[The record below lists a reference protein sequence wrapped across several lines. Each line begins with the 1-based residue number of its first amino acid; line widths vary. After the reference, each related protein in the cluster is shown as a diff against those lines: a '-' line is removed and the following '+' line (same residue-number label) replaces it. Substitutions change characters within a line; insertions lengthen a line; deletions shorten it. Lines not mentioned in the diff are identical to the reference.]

1 MSPQLV
7 MSPTDLGKIYRAASA
22 IGNPVAIAGRFAGLG
37 EAEQQAGIPSW
48 AWIVLA
54 LGVGVVVGVQYGP
67 ELKGLSFLRR
77 NGGRGSS
84 NRQFLRSVRY
94 AR

>member
-7 MSPTDLGKIYRAASA
+7 MSPSDLGTIYRAASA
-22 IGNPVAIAGRFAGLG
+22 IGNPIAIAGRFAGLG

-48 AWIVLA
+48 AWVVLA

-67 ELKGLSFLRR
+67 SLKGLPFLRR
-77 NGGRGSS
+77 NASRGSN

>member
-7 MSPTDLGKIYRAASA
+7 MSPSDLGKIYRAASA
-22 IGNPVAIAGRFAGLG
+22 IGNPIAIAGRFAGLG
-37 EAEQQAGIPSW
+37 EAEQRAGVPAW
-48 AWIVLA
+48 AWIAVA
-54 LGVGVVVGVQYGP
+54 LGIGVVVGMQYGP
-67 ELKGLSFLRR
+67 KLKSYAP
-77 NGGRGSS
+77 